1 MSTGE
6 LRSRRFRDEREEG
19 WRRLENL
26 LDRLERGS
34 LARLSDEELLAI
46 PSLYRTTLSALSVA
60 RATSLDH
67 SLIDYLED
75 LSTRAYFL
83 VYGTRTGL
91 GRRLAAFFAVDW
103 PGAAQALWRETLVAW
118 AMLLGGALLAFFLV
132 RADADWFYVFVPGDL
147 AGGRDP
153 AATTDTLR
161 ETLYSG
167 GLLSHAPT
175 FSAYLF
181 THNAQVAILAFALG
195 FLFCLPTALL
205 LAYSGTTV
213 GAFLALFVDRGLGV
227 NLGGW
232 LLVHGVTE
240 LTAVVLAGAAGFRI
254 GTAIAMPGRETRLA
268 AASAAGRQA
277 ATLMA
282 GVFVMLVCAG
292 LLEGIVRQAVTVDAQ
307 RYTIAGLTALAWYAY
322 LYAPRRGGRDGP
334 QHGSRA

>member
-1 MSTGE
+1 MSAGE

-19 WRRLENL
+19 WRKLENL
-26 LDRLERGS
+26 LARLERGS

-46 PSLYRTTLSALSVA
+46 PSLYRATLSALSVA

-67 SLIDYLED
+67 NLIDYLED

-91 GRRLAAFFAVDW
+91 GRRLARFFATDW
-103 PGAAQALWRETLVAW
+103 PAAARALWRETAVAW
-118 AMLLGGALLAFFLV
+118 LMMAGGTALAFFLV
-132 RADADWFYVFVPGDL
+132 RADPDWFYVFVPGDL

-153 AATTDTLR
+153 AATTETLR

-167 GLLSHAPT
+167 GILSHAPT
-175 FSAYLF
+175 FSAFLF

-195 FLFCLPTALL
+195 FMFCLPTALL
-205 LAYSGTTV
+205 LAYSGATV
-213 GAFLALFVDRGLGV
+213 GAFLALFASRGLAF
-227 NLGGW
+227 NLSGW

-254 GTAIAMPGRETRLA
+254 GTAIAMPGADTRLA

-282 GVFVMLVCAG
+282 GVFVMLLCAG
-292 LLEGIVRQAVTVDAQ
+292 LLEGIVRQAVTGDTQ
-307 RYTIAGLTALAWYAY
+307 RFTIAGLTGLAWYSY
-322 LYAPRRGGRDGP
+322 LYLPRRGAGR
-334 QHGSRA
+334 